1 MAAPPV
7 PAPFPVAAAAA
18 ASWWPLL
25 EDPRIRDS
33 HFMIE
38 DIRLSRLKRLAMLGA
53 GRSEAA
59 TRA

>member
-1 MAAPPV
+1 VAAPPV

-18 ASWWPLL
+18 SWWPLL
-25 EDPRIRDS
+25 EDPRILDS